1 MNIQTIR
8 NEALSLPLHE
18 RAQLAEQLLASLED
32 LSEAETEQL
41 WLEEAARRAAE
52 MDQGLVQRIPADEVR
67 QEALAL
73 LK

>member
-1 MNIQTIR
+1 MSIQAIR

-41 WLEEAARRAAE
+41 WFEEAARRAAE
-52 MDQGLVQRIPADEVR
+52 MDQGLVQRIPADVVR